1 MPDPV
6 VFQRAVI
13 GDFNIRRL
21 EAPLSTDRAI
31 ERSAEEGGLGYET
44 QPYIRRPMRGIV
56 IPTDTH
62 ASITIVSAGDAAVP
76 KGRTLR
82 NTSAPPAQ
90 TTYYTHNFLLQNI
103 TETRNEKSQ
112 FITTFGATY
121 GFFFGEQPRL
131 INCTAIL
138 PNTADFEWHK
148 EWWMNYEGRLRG
160 TSLTSSNTKAELKYG
175 SGRDQTSVFGYIT
188 NCTTIAS
195 SQDPYVVQLNFSMF
209 VESVSRGQ
217 LNDEAPRRDPNA
229 SGDLLGVGALD
240 SADDQLRLDESTT
253 AAVRRTNIKLSPL
266 GSEPGT
272 LGKLMGALNSIDAAL
287 DNVVRK
293 ARNFLYGRN
302 MVVPLSFV
310 GSGGPP
316 RNSLFAEGSDVDALE
331 GATISNFFGA
341 PTLAFSNTP
350 GAVKTVTLRT
360 NTDGEL
366 VVDALLKFQRETSRF
381 YFQNFDEYVN
391 YPVNDTFVT
400 KYAKVEEL
408 ILNSQAKGTGLLYA
422 PQSVA
427 AFAAFGIKVAP
438 FPGAVP
444 GTSRDALEA
453 GAVAYQGTLRT
464 QRIISD
470 VLRTVGRGAYA
481 AATLVVGNS
490 VVNNRR
496 ELQESISNPNTGN
509 LSKSQTAAMQSSI
522 AAAQRTA
529 EQRRLVQDAKGA
541 ALRGETGTV
550 QPSTAQTI
558 MSVIL

>member
-1 MPDPV
+1 MTDPV
-6 VFQRAVI
+6 VFQRVI
-13 GDFNIRRL
+13 SSDLQARLATATLLGTDFAILESGSVGDDSGV
-21 EAPLSTDRAI
+21 E
-31 ERSAEEGGLGYET
+31 
-44 QPYIRRPMRGIV
+44 QYIRRPMRGIV
-56 IPTDTH
+56 VPTDTH
-62 ASITIVSAGDAAVP
+62 ASITIVGASGAADP
-76 KGRTLR
+76 KGRTLH

-121 GFFFGEQPRL
+121 GFFFGEQPRM

-217 LNDEAPRRDPNA
+217 LKPEAPRRDPNA

-240 SADDQLRLDESTT
+240 SPDDQLRLDESTT

-266 GSEPGT
+266 GSEPGP

-287 DNVVRK
+287 DNVIRK

-316 RNSLFAEGSDVDALE
+316 RNSIFAEGSGVE
-331 GATISNFFGA
+331 GLQGKAVSNLFGA
-341 PTLAFSNTP
+341 PVLSFSDTP
-350 GAVKTVTLRT
+350 GATKTVILRT

-366 VVDALLKFQRETSRF
+366 LTDALLKFQRETSRY

-391 YPVNDTFVT
+391 YPVDGTFVT
-400 KYAKVEEL
+400 DAAEAEAEARFNRDL
-408 ILNSQAKGTGLLYA
+408 PGLLTYPVA
-422 PQSVA
+422 VA

-438 FPGAVP
+438 FPGSVP
-444 GTSRDALEA
+444 GTSRSALETK
-453 GAVAYQGTLRT
+453 AVAYQQTLRT
-464 QRIISD
+464 QAIVSD
-470 VLRTVGRGAYA
+470 ALRLVGRGAYA
-481 AATLVVGNS
+481 IATLAIGNS
-490 VVNNRR
+490 IVNNRR
-496 ELQESISNPNTGN
+496 ELQESITNPNTGN

-522 AAAQRTA
+522 AEAQRTA
-529 EQRRLVQDAKGA
+529 EQRRLVQDARGA
-541 ALRGETGTV
+541 VIRGETGV
-550 QPSTAQTI
+550 IQPSTAETI

>member
-1 MPDPV
+1 MSDPA
-6 VFQRAVI
+6 VFQTLLIADLGARQVGLSDLSRTNI
-13 GDFNIRRL
+13 G
-21 EAPLSTDRAI
+21 STNDDHF
-31 ERSAEEGGLGYET
+31 
-44 QPYIRRPMRGIV
+44 IRRPMRGIV
-56 IPTDTH
+56 VPTDTH
-62 ASITIVSAGDAAVP
+62 ASITIVGAGGSSRP
-76 KGRTLR
+76 EGRTLY

-160 TSLTSSNTKAELKYG
+160 TSLTSSNTKAQLRYG
-175 SGRDQTSVFGYIT
+175 SGRDETIVSGYIT

-195 SQDPYVVQLNFSMF
+195 SQDPHVVQLNFSMF
-209 VESVSRGQ
+209 VESVSRGE
-217 LNDEAPRRDPNA
+217 LNPEAPRRDPNA

-240 SADDQLRLDESTT
+240 SPDDQLRLDESTT

-266 GSEPGT
+266 GDEPGP
-272 LGKLMGALNSIDAAL
+272 LSKFMGALNSIDAAL

-316 RNSLFAEGSDVDALE
+316 RNSIFAEGSGAEE
-331 GATISNFFGA
+331 GLQGKAVSNLFGA
-341 PTLAFSNTP
+341 PVLSFSDTP
-350 GAVKTVTLRT
+350 GATKTVILRT

-366 VVDALLKFQRETSRF
+366 LTDALLKFQRETSRY

-391 YPVNDTFVT
+391 YPVDGTFVT
-400 KYAKVEEL
+400 EAAEAEATARSYRDVPER
-408 ILNSQAKGTGLLYA
+408 LLYSTQA
-422 PQSVA
+422 VA

-438 FPGAVP
+438 FPGMVP
-444 GTSRDALEA
+444 GTSRDALETQ
-453 GAVAYQGTLRT
+453 AVAYQQTLRT
-464 QRIISD
+464 QAIISD
-470 VLRTVGRGAYA
+470 ALRLVGRGVYA
-481 AATLVVGNS
+481 IATLAIGNS
-490 VVNNRR
+490 IVNNRR
-496 ELQESISNPNTGN
+496 ELQESITNPNTGN

-522 AAAQRTA
+522 AEAQRTA
-529 EQRRLVQDAKGA
+529 EQRRLVQDARGA
-541 ALRGETGTV
+541 VIRGETGV
-550 QPSTAQTI
+550 IQPSTAETI

>member
-1 MPDPV
+1 MSDPA
-6 VFQRAVI
+6 VFQTLLTADLVLRGNGQSDSVSTSI
-13 GDFNIRRL
+13 GSMN
-21 EAPLSTDRAI
+21 
-31 ERSAEEGGLGYET
+31 EE
-44 QPYIRRPMRGIV
+44 QFIRRPMRGIV
-56 IPTDTH
+56 VPTDTH
-62 ASITIVSAGDAAVP
+62 ASITIVGAGGSSKP
-76 KGRTLR
+76 EGRALY

-160 TSLTSSNTKAELKYG
+160 TSLTSSNTKAQLRYG
-175 SGRDQTSVFGYIT
+175 SGRDETIVSGYIT

-195 SQDPYVVQLNFSMF
+195 SQDPYVIQLNFSMF
-209 VESVSRGQ
+209 VESVSRGE
-217 LNDEAPRRDPNA
+217 LNPEAPRRDPNA
-229 SGDLLGVGALD
+229 SGDLLGVGALA
-240 SADDQLRLDESTT
+240 SPDDQLRLDESTT

-287 DNVVRK
+287 DNVIRK

-316 RNSLFAEGSDVDALE
+316 RNSLFAEGSDVDAL
-331 GATISNFFGA
+331 GNKTLTNFFGA
-341 PTLAFSNTP
+341 PTLAFSDTP
-350 GAVKTVTLRT
+350 SAVKTVVLRT

-366 VVDALLKFQRETSRF
+366 LTDALLKFQRETSRY

-391 YPVNDTFVT
+391 YPVDGTFVT
-400 KYAKVEEL
+400 DAAEAEATARFYRDVPER
-408 ILNSQAKGTGLLYA
+408 LLYSTQA
-422 PQSVA
+422 VA

-438 FPGAVP
+438 FPGSVP
-444 GTSRDALEA
+444 GTSRSALETQ
-453 GAVAYQGTLRT
+453 AVAYQQTLRT
-464 QRIISD
+464 QAIISD
-470 VLRTVGRGAYA
+470 ALRLVGRGAYA
-481 AATLVVGNS
+481 IATLAIGNS
-490 VVNNRR
+490 IVNNRR
-496 ELQESISNPNTGN
+496 ELQESITNPNTGN
-509 LSKSQTAAMQSSI
+509 LSKAQTAAMQSSI
-522 AAAQRTA
+522 AEAQRTA
-529 EQRRLVQDAKGA
+529 EQRRLVQDARGA
-541 ALRGETGTV
+541 VIRGETGV
-550 QPSTAQTI
+550 IQPSTAETI

>member
-1 MPDPV
+1 MSDPV
-6 VFQRAVI
+6 VFQTLLTADLGIRQSGESSTVPTNI
-13 GDFNIRRL
+13 G
-21 EAPLSTDRAI
+21 LSNT
-31 ERSAEEGGLGYET
+31 EHF
-44 QPYIRRPMRGIV
+44 IRRPMRGIV
-56 IPTDTH
+56 VPTDTH
-62 ASITIVSAGDAAVP
+62 ASITIVGAGGSSQP
-76 KGRTLR
+76 EGRALY

-148 EWWMNYEGRLRG
+148 EWWLNYESRLRG
-160 TSLTSSNTKAELKYG
+160 TSLTSSNSKVQLKYG
-175 SGRDQTSVFGYIT
+175 GGRDETAVFGYIT
-188 NCTTIAS
+188 NCTTISS

-209 VESVSRGQ
+209 VESVQRGT
-217 LNDEAPRRDPNA
+217 LAPEAPRRDANA
-229 SGDLLGVGALD
+229 AGDSLGVGALD
-240 SADDQLRLDESTT
+240 TPRTDEDILESTS
-253 AAVRRTNIKLSPL
+253 ASVRRTNIKLSPL
-266 GSEPGT
+266 GSEPGA

-316 RNSLFAEGSDVDALE
+316 RNSIFAEGSGVE
-331 GATISNFFGA
+331 GLQGRAVSNLFGA
-341 PTLAFSNTP
+341 PVLSFSDTP
-350 GAVKTVTLRT
+350 GATKTVILRT

-366 VVDALLKFQRETSRF
+366 LTDALLKFQRETSRY

-391 YPVNDTFVT
+391 YPVDGTFVT
-400 KYAKVEEL
+400 EAAEAEATARSYRDVPER
-408 ILNSQAKGTGLLYA
+408 LLYSTQA
-422 PQSVA
+422 VA

-438 FPGAVP
+438 FPGMVP
-444 GTSRDALEA
+444 GTSRDALETQ
-453 GAVAYQGTLRT
+453 AVAYQQTLRT
-464 QRIISD
+464 QAIVSD
-470 VLRTVGRGAYA
+470 ALRLVGRGAYA
-481 AATLVVGNS
+481 IATLAIGNS
-490 VVNNRR
+490 IVNNRR
-496 ELQESISNPNTGN
+496 ELQESITNPNTGN

-522 AAAQRTA
+522 AEAQRTA
-529 EQRRLVQDAKGA
+529 EQRRLVQDARGA
-541 ALRGETGTV
+541 VIRGETGVV
-550 QPSTAQTI
+550 QPSTAETI